1 MTFRRKP
8 LSKGSIRLLVTDDTK
23 FRVGNAQ
30 YTDIPIQIQSQKDR
44 LIMIASTHET
54 VPLRAML
61 KQKRYTEDIDT
72 LSKHFFSFWKPMWQ
86 RDTECEA
93 TDLSQWSEAL
103 QDIIPPIPPREPISV
118 VWDDPRVVR
127 ATIQRMKPFTAPG
140 LDGWRAQ
147 ELQMLPFRAIEDLA
161 SIFHVIWPTNLT
173 ATQMLARVI
182 LLVKITNP
190 ETFSDGRPITI
201 LGYIPRLTSKLVAD
215 QLLREWGKSWDPQIA
230 GGLPFRAVKDITIQQ
245 PYIL

>member
-1 MTFRRKP
+1 
-8 LSKGSIRLLVTDDTK
+8 
-23 FRVGNAQ
+23 
-30 YTDIPIQIQSQKDR
+30 
-44 LIMIASTHET
+44 MIASTHET